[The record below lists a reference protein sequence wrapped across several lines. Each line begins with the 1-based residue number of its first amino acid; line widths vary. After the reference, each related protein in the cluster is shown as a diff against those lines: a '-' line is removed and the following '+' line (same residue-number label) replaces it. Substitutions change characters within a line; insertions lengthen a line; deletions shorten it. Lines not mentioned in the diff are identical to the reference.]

1 MAEAQG
7 DLSLLETDVA
17 LALLASALPARVA

>member
-17 LALLASALPARVA
+17 RALLASALPARVA